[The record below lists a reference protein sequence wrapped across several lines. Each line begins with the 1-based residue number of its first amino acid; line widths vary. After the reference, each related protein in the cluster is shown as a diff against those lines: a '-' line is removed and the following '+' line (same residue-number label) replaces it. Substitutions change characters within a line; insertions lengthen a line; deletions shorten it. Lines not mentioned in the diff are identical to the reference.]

1 MSLLFVKAR
10 VVIWRNPS
18 RRHPTSPAEK
28 YTRVAVVLHW
38 AIAALIGC
46 NIILGLGSQYVPDAF
61 VRPMIDLHKS
71 IGITVLGLVLLRVAW
86 RLTHRP
92 PPLPADYRR
101 WEVAAAH
108 AAHLALYVLILAM
121 PITGWIHD
129 SAWSAAASHP
139 MFLYWFIPWFRL
151 GFITAL
157 DPATKDYVHTL
168 FGEIHTYI
176 SYALY
181 GVISIHVLGALKHQ
195 FLDRQPEL
203 QRMWK

>member
-1 MSLLFVKAR
+1 M
-10 VVIWRNPS
+10 
-18 RRHPTSPAEK
+18 PAMRDGALSSAAK
-28 YTRVAVVLHW
+28 YTRVAVGLHW
-38 AIAALIGC
+38 VIAVMIAC
-46 NIILGLGSQYVPDAF
+46 NIALAIGSGYAPDAW

-71 IGITVLGLVLLRVAW
+71 IGITVLGLVFLRIAW
-86 RLTHRP
+86 RVTHRP

-108 AAHLALYVLILAM
+108 AAHMALYGLILAM

-139 MFLYWFIPWFRL
+139 MMLFWVIPWFRL

-157 DPATKDYVHTL
+157 DPAAKEHVHTL

-176 SYALY
+176 SYGLY
-181 GVISIHVLGALKHQ
+181 GMIGIHVLGALKHQ
-195 FLDRQPEL
+195 FFDRQPEV
-203 QRMWK
+203 QRMWL